1 MLLALPYS
9 LVVLCPS
16 LCISLGR
23 DSHPQVLI
31 VARIAENRIPPQILH
46 LRANRTALGIP
57 KSRTSTKRTNTP
69 RRSRNTK
76 EQKGDIW
83 HGGCLGGKGGNFNV
97 IVCPK
102 TGAIL

>member
-9 LVVLCPS
+9 LVVLCPT
-16 LCISLGR
+16 LCISLGP
-23 DSHPQVLI
+23 DSHPMVLI
-31 VARIAENRIPPQILH
+31 VARIAENRIPSRILPV
-46 LRANRTALGIP
+46 LANRTAPEIP

-76 EQKGDIW
+76 EQEGDIW
-83 HGGCLGGKGGNFNV
+83 HGGCHGGKGGNFNV

-102 TGAIL
+102 RGAIL